1 VRLTVL
7 GSSGTFPTP
16 GRPAAGYLIEHKGT
30 NVWCDAGPGTFTA
43 LPIDPDAVDAVV
55 VSHQHPDHCLDVLVA
70 YHAFR
75 YRPEPRSGVPLYA
88 PQQVIDRLCEFVNA
102 GDDPEIYDTFTFH
115 PVGDDDQIELDEIT
129 VAFAITDH
137 SVVTV
142 GSRWEAEGRVL
153 AYSADTGP
161 AGEWPRLARGAHL
174 LLSEATYQGP
184 SGVNDYP
191 FHMTAGEAGEIARRE
206 GARSLMLTHIPPYL
220 DPARSV
226 AEAEATFGRAVELAV
241 PGLVRDI

>member
-7 GSSGTFPTP
+7 GSSGTFPVA
-16 GRPAAGYLIEHKGT
+16 GRPAAGYLIEQAGT
-30 NVWCDAGPGTFTA
+30 RVWCDAGPGTFTA
-43 LPIDPDAVDAVV
+43 LPIDPDMVDAVV

-75 YRPEPRSGVPLYA
+75 YRPEPRSGIPLYA
-88 PQQVIDRLCEFVNA
+88 PQEVIDRLCEFVDA
-102 GDDPEIYDTFTFH
+102 GDDPEIYDTFDFH
-115 PVGDDDQIELDEIT
+115 PVGEDDQIELGEMR
-129 VAFAITDH
+129 VSFAVTDH

-142 GSRWEAEGRVL
+142 GSRWEAEGKSF

-161 AGEWPRLARGAHL
+161 AGDWARLARGADL
-174 LLSEATYQGP
+174 FMSEASYQGP

-191 FHMTAGEAGEIARRE
+191 FHLTAGEAGEIARRE

-241 PGLVRDI
+241 PGMVRDL